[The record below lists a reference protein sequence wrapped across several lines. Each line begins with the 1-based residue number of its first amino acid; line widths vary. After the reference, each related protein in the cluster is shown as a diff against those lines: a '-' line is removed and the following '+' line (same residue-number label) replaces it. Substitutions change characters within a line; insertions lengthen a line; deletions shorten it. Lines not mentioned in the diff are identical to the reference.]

1 MKAKI
6 QGGYDHVRQKLADI
20 VPIDAPFSVFLAS
33 TQTCNFRC
41 FYCTHSRREKENIHL
56 HTVHMA
62 DHLFHQI
69 VKQLQEF
76 PKVGRILFTGLG
88 EPLANPKIADM
99 VQELKQAGVTDRIE
113 IGTNA
118 SLLTHDMTDRLLQ
131 AGLTY
136 LRISLQGLSAEKY
149 QQVAGV
155 SIDFEKFVEN
165 IRYFYQKK
173 GDCKLYIKI
182 MDACLD
188 TPEEEQQFYDMFG
201 DISDLVFVEHIV
213 KAQPQMI
220 GQYGEQVT
228 SEQTFFR
235 EPAEIRQVC
244 PFAFYTLQVDAEG
257 NVFPCPPLGLPA
269 DFSLGN
275 VRDTSLRDIWLGKE
289 LYDLQMEHLQ
299 GGRSRNA
306 VCAQCENY
314 LCFTPKEDNLDQ
326 STQEIQ
332 KRLEARGHV

>member
-56 HTVHMA
+56 HTVHME
-62 DHLFHQI
+62 DHLFQ
-69 VKQLQEF
+69 
-76 PKVGRILFTGLG
+76 
-88 EPLANPKIADM
+88 
-99 VQELKQAGVTDRIE
+99 
-113 IGTNA
+113 
-118 SLLTHDMTDRLLQ
+118 
-131 AGLTY
+131 
-136 LRISLQGLSAEKY
+136 
-149 QQVAGV
+149 
-155 SIDFEKFVEN
+155 
-165 IRYFYQKK
+165 QKK
-173 GDCKLYIKI
+173 
-182 MDACLD
+182 
-188 TPEEEQQFYDMFG
+188 
-201 DISDLVFVEHIV
+201 
-213 KAQPQMI
+213 
-220 GQYGEQVT
+220 
-228 SEQTFFR
+228 
-235 EPAEIRQVC
+235 
-244 PFAFYTLQVDAEG
+244 
-257 NVFPCPPLGLPA
+257 
-269 DFSLGN
+269 FSLGN
-275 VRDTSLRDIWLGKE
+275 VQNTSLRDIWLGKK